1 MYSIGFETS
10 IDNSKS
16 VSNFLIRYSNS
27 INYLGNIYK
36 LRTINIPNIY
46 AINAFNNKK
55 KSTDTSNNSNNYF
68 EKYKNKTRSID
79 EIMKEIPYH
88 SER

>member
-1 MYSIGFETS
+1 MNSIGFETS

-16 VSNFLIRYSNS
+16 VSNFIIRYNNS

-36 LRTINIPNIY
+36 LRTVNIPNIY
-46 AINAFNNKK
+46 VINAFNNKK
-55 KSTDTSNNSNNYF
+55 ISTDTLNNSNNYL
-68 EKYKNKTRSID
+68 EQYKNKTRSID